1 MESYQLFAVL
11 LAIVGLGLLIA
22 EIFIPSGGLILIAA
36 ILTFLAAIWCAWEA
50 PSETRVFFWSFL
62 GALVLLIPAALIGA
76 FYYLPR
82 TEFGR
87 RILLEAQSLEEL
99 TPFAE
104 EEAFLRQLIGRT
116 GKTITLMNPG
126 GLVLVDH
133 ERLHCES
140 QGMLIEPNT
149 EVEVIAVK
157 GNRLVVRIPTEP
169 QSSEGDQ
176 DASNGSLAHDSQTPE
191 ESLMTDAE
199 KPEEFPQ
206 QSKDKPL
213 DFDIPQS

>member
-1 MESYQLFAVL
+1 MNYEFYAVL
-11 LAIVGLGLLIA
+11 LAIVGIGLLVA

-36 ILTFLAAIWCAWEA
+36 VLTFLASIWFAWEA

-62 GALVLLIPAALIGA
+62 GALVLLVPAALICG
-76 FYYLPR
+76 FYYFPR
-82 TEFGR
+82 TEYGR

-104 EEAFLRQLIGRT
+104 EEAFLTQLIGRT

-126 GLVLVDH
+126 GLVLVEN

-149 EVEVIAVK
+149 DITVIDVK
-157 GNRLVVRIPTEP
+157 GNRVVVRIAINPS
-169 QSSEGDQ
+169 SSEQHQ
-176 DASNGSLAHDSQTPE
+176 DAPERNLGRDAQASE
-191 ESLMTDAE
+191 ESQMPDADQS
-199 KPEEFPQ
+199 EEFPLEP
-206 QSKDKPL
+206 KDKPL

>member
-1 MESYQLFAVL
+1 MDYEHYAVL
-11 LAIVGLGLLIA
+11 LAIVGLGLLVA

-36 ILTFLAAIWCAWEA
+36 VLTFLASVWCAWEA
-50 PSETRVFFWSFL
+50 WSETLAYFWSFI
-62 GALVLLIPAALIGA
+62 GALVLLVPAALIGA
-76 FYYLPR
+76 FYYFPR
-82 TEFGR
+82 TELGR

-104 EEAFLRQLIGRT
+104 EEAFLTQLIGRT
-116 GKTITLMNPG
+116 GKTITLLNPG

-149 EVEVIAVK
+149 DVEVIAVK
-157 GNRLVVRIPTEP
+157 GNRLVVRIPTNP
-169 QSSEGDQ
+169 QSSEQHQ
-176 DASNGSLAHDSQTPE
+176 DAPNRSLGQISQTPE
-191 ESLMTDAE
+191 EPRMTDAE
-199 KPEEFPQ
+199 QSEEFPQ

>member
-1 MESYQLFAVL
+1 MDYELYAIL
-11 LAIVGLGLLIA
+11 LSIIGIALIVA

-36 ILTFLAAIWCAWEA
+36 VITFFASIWCAWQA
-50 PSETRVFFWSFL
+50 WSETPAYFWSFL
-62 GALVLLIPAALIGA
+62 GSLVLVVPAAIIGA

-104 EEAFLRQLIGRT
+104 EGAFLTQLIGRT
-116 GKTITLMNPG
+116 GKTITMLNPG
-126 GLVLVDH
+126 GLVLVEN

-140 QGMLIEPNT
+140 QGMLVEPNT
-149 EVEVIAVK
+149 DVEVIAVK
-157 GNRLVVRIPTEP
+157 GNRLVVRIATEP
-169 QSSEGDQ
+169 LSSEQHQ
-176 DASNGSLAHDSQTPE
+176 DAPNKSLGQDSQTSE
-191 ESLMTDAE
+191 ESQMTDADQS
-199 KPEEFPQ
+199 EEYPQ
-206 QSKDKPL
+206 ELKDKPL